1 MKTQATLEKTYN
13 TETVILHMAIE
24 LSSSSWKLAFSDGKK
39 MRYVG
44 MDAGKL
50 YQLENE
56 LKKARKVFGLNEDVK
71 ITSCY
76 EAGRD
81 GFWLHRYL
89 LNCGI
94 ENMVVDSSSIEV
106 NRRRRRVK
114 TDRID
119 AKMLLVKLMRYFAGE
134 KRIWSVVRVP
144 SEQEEDD
151 RQLGRELEVL
161 KQEKTMHINRIKAL
175 LMQQGIKI
183 CSPIRKKFLNE
194 LNCALTWD
202 RKKLGADLKARIIRE
217 HERLQIVMQQMK
229 LLKESRKERVERKD
243 RPCLKQVSQLQMLRG
258 IGPESSWDFVMEFFG
273 WRDFKNRKEVAS
285 LAGLSPTPY
294 DSGQSQREQGISKSG
309 NRRIRKLSVEI
320 AWCWLRYQ
328 PYSKLSRWFKERFDE
343 AGKRMRRVGLVALA
357 RRLLI
362 ALWRY
367 LKYGIVP
374 DGAIIKADI

>member
-1 MKTQATLEKTYN
+1 MKTQETLEKTYI
-13 TETVILHMAIE
+13 TETAILHMAIE
-24 LSSSSWKLAFSDGKK
+24 LSNSSWKLAFSDGKK

-56 LKKARKVFGLNEDVK
+56 LKKAKKVFGLDEDVK
-71 ITSCY
+71 IISCY

-89 LNCGI
+89 LSCGI

-119 AKMLLVKLMRYFAGE
+119 AKMLLVKLMRYCAGE
-134 KRIWSVVRVP
+134 KKIWSVVRVP
-144 SEQEEDD
+144 SEQEEED

-161 KQEKTMHINRIKAL
+161 KQEKTMHINRVKAL

-202 RKKLGADLKARIIRE
+202 RRKLVADLKARIIRE
-217 HERLQIVMQQMK
+217 HERLQIVMQQIK
-229 LLKESRKERVERKD
+229 SLKESRQERVERKD
-243 RPCLKQVSQLQMLRG
+243 RPCMKQVARLQMLRG

-343 AGKRMRRVGLVALA
+343 SGKRMRRVGLVALA

-374 DGAIIKADI
+374 DGAIINAEV

>member
-1 MKTQATLEKTYN
+1 MKTQETLEKTYI
-13 TETVILHMAIE
+13 TETTILHMAIE
-24 LSSSSWKLAFSDGKK
+24 LSNSSWKLAFSDGKK

-56 LKKARKVFGLNEDVK
+56 LKKAKKVFGLAEDTK
-71 ITSCY
+71 IISCY

-81 GFWLHRYL
+81 GFWLHRYFL
-89 LNCGI
+89 SCGI
-94 ENMVVDSSSIEV
+94 ENMVVDSSSIAV
-106 NRRRRRVK
+106 SRRRRRVK
-114 TDRID
+114 TDRVD
-119 AKMLLVKLMRYFAGE
+119 AKMLLIKLMRYFAGE
-134 KRIWSVVRVP
+134 KKIWSVVRVP

-161 KQEKTMHINRIKAL
+161 KQEKTMHINRVKAL

-202 RKKLGADLKARIIRE
+202 RRKLGADLKARIIRE
-217 HERLQIVMQQMK
+217 HERLQIVVQQIK
-229 LLKESRKERVERKD
+229 SLKESRKERVERKD
-243 RPCLKQVSQLQMLRG
+243 RPCMKQVARLQMLRG

-343 AGKRMRRVGLVALA
+343 SGKRMRRVGLVALA

-374 DGAIIKADI
+374 DGAIINAEV

>member
-1 MKTQATLEKTYN
+1 MKTQETLEKTYI
-13 TETVILHMAIE
+13 TETTILHMAIE
-24 LSSSSWKLAFSDGKK
+24 LSNSSWKLAFSDGKK

-56 LKKARKVFGLNEDVK
+56 LKKAKKVFGLAEDTK
-71 ITSCY
+71 IISCY

-81 GFWLHRYL
+81 GFWLHRYFL
-89 LNCGI
+89 SCGI

-119 AKMLLVKLMRYFAGE
+119 AKMLLVKLMRYCAGE
-134 KRIWSVVRVP
+134 KKIWSVVRVP
-144 SEQEEDD
+144 SEQEEED

-161 KQEKTMHINRIKAL
+161 KQEKTMHINRVKAL

-202 RKKLGADLKARIIRE
+202 RRKLGADLKARIIRE
-217 HERLQIVMQQMK
+217 HERLQIVVQQIK
-229 LLKESRKERVERKD
+229 SLKESRKERVERKD
-243 RPCLKQVSQLQMLRG
+243 RPCMKQVARLQMLRG

-343 AGKRMRRVGLVALA
+343 SGKRMRRVGLVALA

-374 DGAIIKADI
+374 DGAIINAEI

>member
-1 MKTQATLEKTYN
+1 MKNQETLENIYSTKTAVLY
-13 TETVILHMAIE
+13 MAIE
-24 LSSSSWKLAFSDGKK
+24 LSNNDWKLAFSDGKK

-50 YQLENE
+50 YQLQKE
-56 LKKARKVFGLNEDVK
+56 LGKARKVFGLNDDVK

-81 GFWLHRYL
+81 GFWIHRYL
-89 LNCGI
+89 LSCSI

-106 NRRRRRVK
+106 SRRRRRVK

-119 AKMLLVKLMRYFAGE
+119 AKMLLVKLMRYCAGE
-134 KRIWSVVRVP
+134 KKIWSVVRVP
-144 SEQEEDD
+144 KEQDEDD

-183 CSPIRKKFLNE
+183 SGPIRKKFLNE
-194 LNCALTWD
+194 LNCALTWE
-202 RKKLGADLKARIIRE
+202 RKKLGADLKTRILRE
-217 HERLQIVMQQMK
+217 HERLQMVLQQIK
-229 LLKESRKERVERKD
+229 FLKEARKERVERKD
-243 RPCLKQVSQLQMLRG
+243 SPSLKQVARLQTLRG

-273 WRDFKNRKEVAS
+273 WRDFKNRKEVAA

-328 PYSKLSRWFKERFDE
+328 PQSKLSRWFKDRFAK
-343 AGKRMRRVGLVALA
+343 AGKRMRRIGLVALA

-367 LKYGIVP
+367 LKYGIAP
-374 DGAIIKADI
+374 DGAIIKTEI

>member
-1 MKTQATLEKTYN
+1 MKTQETLEKTYI
-13 TETVILHMAIE
+13 TETAILHMAIE
-24 LSSSSWKLAFSDGKK
+24 LSNSSWKLAFSDGKK

-50 YQLENE
+50 YQLKNE
-56 LKKARKVFGLNEDVK
+56 LKKAKKVFGLAEDTK
-71 ITSCY
+71 IISCY

-81 GFWLHRYL
+81 GFWLHRYFL
-89 LNCGI
+89 SCGI

-106 NRRRRRVK
+106 SRRRRRVK
-114 TDRID
+114 TDRVD
-119 AKMLLVKLMRYFAGE
+119 AKMLLIKLMRYFAGE
-134 KRIWSVVRVP
+134 KKIWSVVRVP

-161 KQEKTMHINRIKAL
+161 KQEKTMHINRVKAL

-202 RKKLGADLKARIIRE
+202 RRKLGADLKARIIRE
-217 HERLQIVMQQMK
+217 HERLQIVVQQIK
-229 LLKESRKERVERKD
+229 SLKESRKERVERKD
-243 RPCLKQVSQLQMLRG
+243 RPCMKQVARLQMLRG

-343 AGKRMRRVGLVALA
+343 SGKRMRRVGLVALA

-374 DGAIIKADI
+374 DGAIINAEV

>member
-1 MKTQATLEKTYN
+1 
-13 TETVILHMAIE
+13 
-24 LSSSSWKLAFSDGKK
+24 

-56 LKKARKVFGLNEDVK
+56 LKKAKKVFGLAEDTK
-71 ITSCY
+71 IISCY

-81 GFWLHRYL
+81 GFWLHRYFL
-89 LNCGI
+89 SCGI

-106 NRRRRRVK
+106 SRRRRRVK
-114 TDRID
+114 KDRVD
-119 AKMLLVKLMRYFAGE
+119 SKMLLIKLMRYFAGE
-134 KRIWSVVRVP
+134 KKIWSVVRVP
-144 SEQEEDD
+144 KEQEEDD

-161 KQEKTMHINRIKAL
+161 KQEKTMHINRVKAL

-202 RKKLGADLKARIIRE
+202 RRKLGADLKARIIRE

-229 LLKESRKERVERKD
+229 SLKESRKERVERKD

>member
-1 MKTQATLEKTYN
+1 
-13 TETVILHMAIE
+13 
-24 LSSSSWKLAFSDGKK
+24 

-44 MDAGKL
+44 MDARKL
-50 YQLENE
+50 YQLQKE
-56 LKKARKVFGLNEDVK
+56 LEKARKVFGLDEDVK
-71 ITSCY
+71 IASCY

-89 LNCGI
+89 LSCGI

-106 NRRRRRVK
+106 SRRRRRVK

-119 AKMLLVKLMRYFAGE
+119 AKMLLVKLIRYCAGE
-134 KRIWSVVRVP
+134 KKIWSVVRVP
-144 SEQEEDD
+144 KEQDEDD

-183 CSPIRKKFLNE
+183 TCPIRKKFLNE

-202 RKKLGADLKARIIRE
+202 RKKLGADLKNRILRE
-217 HERLQIVMQQMK
+217 HERLQMVLEQIK
-229 LLKESRKERVERKD
+229 FLKEARKERVKRRD
-243 RPCLKQVSQLQMLRG
+243 RPCLKQVAQLQMLRG

-294 DSGQSQREQGISKSG
+294 NSGQSQREQGISKSG

-328 PYSKLSRWFKERFDE
+328 PQSKLSQWFKERFAK
-343 AGKRMRRVGLVALA
+343 AGKRMRRIGLIALA

-367 LKYGIVP
+367 LKYGIAP
-374 DGAIIKADI
+374 DGAIIKTEL

>member
-1 MKTQATLEKTYN
+1 MKTQETLEKTYI
-13 TETVILHMAIE
+13 TETAILHMAIE
-24 LSSSSWKLAFSDGKK
+24 LSNSSWKLAFSDGKK

-56 LKKARKVFGLNEDVK
+56 LKKAKKVFGLAEDTK
-71 ITSCY
+71 IISCY

-81 GFWLHRYL
+81 GFWLHRYFL
-89 LNCGI
+89 SCGI

-119 AKMLLVKLMRYFAGE
+119 AKMLLVKLMRYCAGE
-134 KRIWSVVRVP
+134 KKIWSVVRVP
-144 SEQEEDD
+144 SEQEEED

-161 KQEKTMHINRIKAL
+161 KQEKTMHINRVKAL

-202 RKKLGADLKARIIRE
+202 RRKLGADLKARIIRE
-217 HERLQIVMQQMK
+217 HERLQIVVQQIK
-229 LLKESRKERVERKD
+229 SLKESRKERVERKD
-243 RPCLKQVSQLQMLRG
+243 RPCMKQVARLQMLRG

-294 DSGQSQREQGISKSG
+294 DSGQSQREHGISKSG

-343 AGKRMRRVGLVALA
+343 SGKRMRRVGLVALA

-374 DGAIIKADI
+374 DGAIINAEV

>member
-1 MKTQATLEKTYN
+1 MKTQETLEKTYI
-13 TETVILHMAIE
+13 TETAILHMAIE
-24 LSSSSWKLAFSDGKK
+24 LSNSSWKLAFSDGKK

-56 LKKARKVFGLNEDVK
+56 LKKAKKVFGLDEDVK
-71 ITSCY
+71 IISCY

-81 GFWLHRYL
+81 GFWLHRYFL
-89 LNCGI
+89 SCGI

-119 AKMLLVKLMRYFAGE
+119 AKMLLVKLMRYCAGE
-134 KRIWSVVRVP
+134 KKIWSVVRVP
-144 SEQEEDD
+144 SEQEEED

-161 KQEKTMHINRIKAL
+161 KQEKTMHINRVKAL

-202 RKKLGADLKARIIRE
+202 RRKLGADLKARIIRE
-217 HERLQIVMQQMK
+217 HERLQIVVQQIK
-229 LLKESRKERVERKD
+229 SLKESRKERVERKD
-243 RPCLKQVSQLQMLRG
+243 RPCMKQVARLQMLRG

-343 AGKRMRRVGLVALA
+343 SGKRMRRVGLVALA

-374 DGAIIKADI
+374 DGAIINAEV

>member
-1 MKTQATLEKTYN
+1 MKTQETLEKTYI
-13 TETVILHMAIE
+13 TETAILHMAIE
-24 LSSSSWKLAFSDGKK
+24 LSNSSWKLAFSDGKK

-56 LKKARKVFGLNEDVK
+56 LKKAKKVFGLAEDTK
-71 ITSCY
+71 IISCY

-81 GFWLHRYL
+81 GFWLHRYFL
-89 LNCGI
+89 SCGI

-119 AKMLLVKLMRYFAGE
+119 AKMLLVKLMRYCAGE
-134 KRIWSVVRVP
+134 KKIWSVVRVP
-144 SEQEEDD
+144 SEQEEED

-161 KQEKTMHINRIKAL
+161 KQEKTMHINRVKAL

-202 RKKLGADLKARIIRE
+202 RRKLGADLKARIIRE
-217 HERLQIVMQQMK
+217 HERLQIVMQQIK
-229 LLKESRKERVERKD
+229 SLKESRKERVERKD
-243 RPCLKQVSQLQMLRG
+243 RPCMKQVARLQMLRG

-343 AGKRMRRVGLVALA
+343 SGKRMRRVGLVALA

-374 DGAIIKADI
+374 DGAIINAEV

>member
-1 MKTQATLEKTYN
+1 MKTQETLEKTYI
-13 TETVILHMAIE
+13 TETAILHMAIE
-24 LSSSSWKLAFSDGKK
+24 LSNSSWKLAFSDGKK

-56 LKKARKVFGLNEDVK
+56 LKKAKKVFGLDENIK
-71 ITSCY
+71 TISCY

-89 LNCGI
+89 WSCGI
-94 ENMVVDSSSIEV
+94 ENMVVDSSSIEA

-119 AKMLLVKLMRYFAGE
+119 AKMLLVKLMRYCAGE
-134 KRIWSVVRVP
+134 KKIWSVVRVP
-144 SEQEEDD
+144 SQQEEDD

-161 KQEKTMHINRIKAL
+161 KQEKTMHINRVKAL
-175 LMQQGIKI
+175 LIQQGIKI

-202 RKKLGADLKARIIRE
+202 RRKLGADLKARIIRE

-243 RPCLKQVSQLQMLRG
+243 RPCMKQVARLQMLRG

-343 AGKRMRRVGLVALA
+343 SGKRMRRVGLVALA

-374 DGAIIKADI
+374 DGAIINAEV

>member
-1 MKTQATLEKTYN
+1 MKTQETLAKNYS
-13 TETVILHMAIE
+13 TEITVMYMAIE
-24 LSSSSWKLAFSDGKK
+24 LSNRSWKLALSDGKK

-44 MDAGKL
+44 IDARKL
-50 YQLENE
+50 YQLQNE
-56 LKKARKVFGLNEDVK
+56 LEKARKVFGLEKDVK

-89 LNCGI
+89 LSCGI
-94 ENMVVDSSSIEV
+94 ENRVVDSSSIEV
-106 NRRRRRVK
+106 SRRRRRPK

-119 AKMLLVKLMRYFAGE
+119 AKMLLVKLMRYNTGE
-134 KRIWSVVRVP
+134 KKIWSVVRVP
-144 SEQEEDD
+144 SEQQEDD

-161 KQEKTMHINRIKAL
+161 KQERTMHINRIKGL

-183 CSPIRKKFLNE
+183 ASPIRKKFLNE

-202 RKKLGADLKARIIRE
+202 RKKLGQDLKDRILRE
-217 HERLQIVMQQMK
+217 HERLQTVLQQIK
-229 LLKESRKERVERKD
+229 GLKEAREERVERKD
-243 RPCLKQVSQLQMLRG
+243 RPCLKQVSRLKMLRG

-273 WRDFKNRKEVAS
+273 WRDFKNRKEVAAM
-285 LAGLSPTPY
+285 AGLSPTPY
-294 DSGQSQREQGISKSG
+294 DSGQSQREQGISKAG

-320 AWCWLRYQ
+320 AWCWLRFQ
-328 PYSKLSRWFKERFDE
+328 PQSKLSRWFQERFAQ
-343 AGKRMRRVGLVALA
+343 AGTRMRRIGLVALA

-374 DGAIIKADI
+374 DGAIIKVEV

>member
-1 MKTQATLEKTYN
+1 MKTQETLEKTYI
-13 TETVILHMAIE
+13 TETAILHMAIE
-24 LSSSSWKLAFSDGKK
+24 LSNSSWKLAFSDGKK

-56 LKKARKVFGLNEDVK
+56 LKKAKKVFSLDENIK
-71 ITSCY
+71 TISCY

-89 LNCGI
+89 WSCGI

-106 NRRRRRVK
+106 SRRRRRVK
-114 TDRID
+114 TDRVD
-119 AKMLLVKLMRYFAGE
+119 AKMLLIKLMRYFAGE
-134 KRIWSVVRVP
+134 KKIWSVVRVP
-144 SEQEEDD
+144 KEQKEDD

-161 KQEKTMHINRIKAL
+161 KQEKTMHINLVKAL

-202 RKKLGADLKARIIRE
+202 RRKLGADLKARIILE
-217 HERLQIVMQQMK
+217 HERLQIVMQQIK
-229 LLKESRKERVERKD
+229 SLKESRKERVERKD
-243 RPCLKQVSQLQMLRG
+243 RPCMKQVARLQMLRG

-343 AGKRMRRVGLVALA
+343 SGKRMRRVGLVALA

-374 DGAIIKADI
+374 DGAIINAEV

>member
-1 MKTQATLEKTYN
+1 MKTQETLEKTYI
-13 TETVILHMAIE
+13 TETAILHMAIE
-24 LSSSSWKLAFSDGKK
+24 LSNSSWKLAFSDGKK

-56 LKKARKVFGLNEDVK
+56 LKKAKKIFGLDEDVK
-71 ITSCY
+71 IISCY

-81 GFWLHRYL
+81 GFWLHRYFL
-89 LNCGI
+89 SCGI

-106 NRRRRRVK
+106 SRRRRRVK
-114 TDRID
+114 TDRVD
-119 AKMLLVKLMRYFAGE
+119 AKMLLIKLMRYFAGE
-134 KRIWSVVRVP
+134 KKIWSVVRVP
-144 SEQEEDD
+144 KEQEEDD

-343 AGKRMRRVGLVALA
+343 SGKRMRRVGLVALA

-374 DGAIIKADI
+374 DGAIINAEV

>member
-1 MKTQATLEKTYN
+1 MKTQETLEKTYI
-13 TETVILHMAIE
+13 TETAILHMAIE
-24 LSSSSWKLAFSDGKK
+24 LSNSSWKLAFSDGKK

-56 LKKARKVFGLNEDVK
+56 LKKAKKVFGLAEDTK
-71 ITSCY
+71 IISCY

-81 GFWLHRYL
+81 GFWLHRYFL
-89 LNCGI
+89 SCGI

-119 AKMLLVKLMRYFAGE
+119 AKMLLVKLMRYCAGE
-134 KRIWSVVRVP
+134 KKIWSVVRVP
-144 SEQEEDD
+144 SEQEEED

-161 KQEKTMHINRIKAL
+161 KQEKTMHINRVKAL

-202 RKKLGADLKARIIRE
+202 RRKLGADLKARIIRE
-217 HERLQIVMQQMK
+217 HERLQIVVQQIK
-229 LLKESRKERVERKD
+229 SLKESRKERVERKD
-243 RPCLKQVSQLQMLRG
+243 RPCMKQVARLQMLRG

-343 AGKRMRRVGLVALA
+343 SGKRMRRVGLVALA

-374 DGAIIKADI
+374 DGAIINAEI

>member
-1 MKTQATLEKTYN
+1 MKTQETLEKTYI
-13 TETVILHMAIE
+13 TETAILHMAIE
-24 LSSSSWKLAFSDGKK
+24 LSNSSWKLAFSDGKK

-56 LKKARKVFGLNEDVK
+56 LKKAKKVFGLAEDTK
-71 ITSCY
+71 IISCY

-81 GFWLHRYL
+81 GFWLHRYFL
-89 LNCGI
+89 SCGI

-106 NRRRRRVK
+106 SRRRRRVK
-114 TDRID
+114 TDRVD
-119 AKMLLVKLMRYFAGE
+119 AKMLLIKLMRYFAGE
-134 KRIWSVVRVP
+134 KKIWSVVRVP
-144 SEQEEDD
+144 SEQEED

-161 KQEKTMHINRIKAL
+161 KQEKTMHINRVKAL

-202 RKKLGADLKARIIRE
+202 RRKLGADLKARIIRE
-217 HERLQIVMQQMK
+217 HERLQIVMQQIK
-229 LLKESRKERVERKD
+229 SLKESRKERVERKD
-243 RPCLKQVSQLQMLRG
+243 RPCMKQVARLQMLRG

-343 AGKRMRRVGLVALA
+343 SGKRMRRVGLVALA

-374 DGAIIKADI
+374 DGAIINAEV